1 MNMLFDADFRHEP
14 GTEPDWQESVVLFFM
29 DRASGLTLY
38 SRIGTQP
45 NARCCQEWIYIQAP
59 DGTRFRRLRFG
70 LPLTVDSRAS
80 DGFGAGGLTF
90 KYTEDGRIRLRAE
103 YPGVLA
109 EIFYSDFYPSTPCW
123 KWLGADDVHIGA
135 HGHYESSGRVEGH
148 VTLRGRRHDIADG
161 LGHRDHS
168 WGPRDGD
175 NLRAC
180 RWVVGTI
187 GFALSHSVISF
198 IDAKGNLALGG
209 WVVREGVV
217 THAKAIDIAANC
229 NIDGL
234 TIRGGRMGLTLED
247 ESVVEVALTPASA
260 FITGHDT
267 DHGGPDS
274 YVCAETVSRTRIGD
288 RDGVACMT
296 VCNNATGGRR
306 PIVAVLEKY
315 STIQDGFS
323 QAPGF

>member
-1 MNMLFDADFRHEP
+1 MSQLYDADFLHPP
-14 GTEPDWQESVVLFFM
+14 GSEPDWQESVVLFLM

-45 NARCCQEWIYIQAP
+45 NAECCQEWVYIQAP

-70 LPLTVDSRAS
+70 LPLTSKSRAK

-90 KYTEDGRIRLRAE
+90 KYTMDGRICLRVE
-103 YPGVLA
+103 YPDVLA
-109 EIFYSDFYPSTPCW
+109 EITYTDFYPSTPCW
-123 KWLGADDVHIGA
+123 KWLGTDDVHIGA
-135 HGHYESSGRVEGH
+135 HGHYESSGKVEGY
-148 VTLRGRRHDIADG
+148 VELRGQSYEIGDG

-180 RWVVGTI
+180 RWVVGTA
-187 GFALSHSVISF
+187 GPSLSHSVISF
-198 IDAKGNLALGG
+198 VDAKGNLALGG
-209 WVVREGVV
+209 WVVRDGLVS
-217 THAKAIDIAANC
+217 HAKSIDIAANC

-234 TIRGGRMGLTLED
+234 TIRSGRMLLTLED
-247 ESVVEVALTPASA
+247 ESSIEVGLQPASA

-267 DHGGPDS
+267 DHGGRDS
-274 YVCAETVSRTRIGD
+274 YVCAETVCRTRVGALE
-288 RDGVACMT
+288 GVGCMT
-296 VCNNATGGRR
+296 VCNNATGGYR
-306 PIVAVLEKY
+306 PVGFVLEEY

-323 QAPGF
+323 RAPAR